1 VNAQQKNLVTL
12 LAAALVAGGLG
23 LYAYFGVMRP
33 EQKEAQRKEA
43 EEKVFALNTPGETG
57 SDGGAPPE
65 PVFTWLSVEV
75 PQGKTVME
83 LKDNTWRITSPISAR
98 ADKTEV
104 GNLLGQLSAAKF
116 KATLEEKPTDA
127 DLERYGLKQPR
138 GTVTARAYVPDAQGG
153 GADDPSRQR
162 STTVYLGVENN
173 FDGSVYVRREGDP
186 RVYSAQG
193 GLRFVLL
200 KHTNEWRDRVVF
212 PVEEASLLRIE
223 AKARENAFTLERAT
237 TEKPWKLVQPVEL
250 RAAADQVKRMVST
263 LEGYR
268 ALSFP
273 EPEQEQKVRQ
283 ALEKPMVQATFVRK
297 FGGPVRV
304 RITELEL
311 DGVKQVFA
319 LSEWDAESMLSQV
332 DSLALDVLD
341 LPPKDF
347 KDRKA
352 LAFAVRD
359 VARIV
364 IHPATPGG
372 DTISLVQ
379 APDTGKWEVAS
390 PLVGNAKQFKV
401 ASLLGSLEKLE
412 AAALGESNPKNW
424 GRYGIGTTGRGV
436 TLQDLQGQEIA
447 RLRLGTEVKGNPQR
461 LWARGSSE
469 DVLEVDK
476 SAIDALP
483 LALTDLMD
491 GAPAASGTP

>member
-1 VNAQQKNLVTL
+1 MNAQQKNLVTL

-33 EQKEAQRKEA
+33 EQKEAQRKAA
-43 EEKVFALNTPGETG
+43 EEKVFALQTPGETG
-57 SDGGAPPE
+57 TDGGAAPE

-75 PQGKTVME
+75 AQGKTVME
-83 LKDNTWRITSPISAR
+83 LKDGTWRITSPISVR
-98 ADKTEV
+98 ADKNEV
-104 GNLLGQLSAAKF
+104 STLLSQLSVAKF
-116 KATLEEKPTDA
+116 KATLEENPTDA

-138 GTVTARAYVPDAQGG
+138 GTMTARAYVPDAQGG

-212 PVEEASLLRIE
+212 PVEESSLLRIE
-223 AKARENAFTLERAT
+223 AKARKNAFTLERAT
-237 TEKPWKLVQPVEL
+237 TEKPWKLVQPVEM
-250 RAAADQVKRMVST
+250 RAAADQVKKMVST

-268 ALSFP
+268 ALGFP
-273 EPEQEQKVRQ
+273 EPKQEEKVRQ

-297 FGGPVRV
+297 IGGPVRV

-311 DGVKQVFA
+311 DGGKQVFA
-319 LSEWDAESMLSQV
+319 LSEWDSESILSQV
-332 DSLALDVLD
+332 DSLALNVLD
-341 LPPKDF
+341 LEPKDF

-352 LAFAVRD
+352 LAFTIGD

-364 IHPATPGG
+364 IHPATPTGE
-372 DTISLVQ
+372 TISIVQ

-424 GRYGIGTTGRGV
+424 GKYGIGTTGHGV
-436 TLQDLQGQEIA
+436 TLQDAQGQELA
-447 RLRLGTEVKGNPQR
+447 RLRLGTEVKGNPRR

-469 DVLEVDK
+469 DVLELNK

-483 LALTDLMD
+483 LALTELMD
-491 GAPAASGTP
+491 GAPAAAGTP